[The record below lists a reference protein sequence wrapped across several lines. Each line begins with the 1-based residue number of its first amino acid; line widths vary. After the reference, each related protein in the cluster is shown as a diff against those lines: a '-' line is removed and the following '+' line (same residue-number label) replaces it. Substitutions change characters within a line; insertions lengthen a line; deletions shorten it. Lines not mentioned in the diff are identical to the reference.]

1 MEDKI
6 ILFFFILFD
15 ILFPRVEEKVK
26 VFFERLNNKVEKLKG
41 KKIGNFIALKFVFFA
56 EKIFGQDFFSFRFIR
71 NSSLVSIFII
81 TVIVFFF
88 RKFGEIDYPTFYFYL
103 RELYL
108 STKHFLYEVIFL
120 NILLDII
127 SLGVTIYLLDKASK
141 AKKNIEF
148 FLLIIEDFLIAI
160 LFIIINGIVSIRLYN
175 TVDWIS
181 ALKIFILFFVFPLV
195 IFFIFYCIIEF
206 FISFKIVGRNIF
218 DVGPTL
224 MASEILFVE
233 IEIMEEFG
241 ITEDEWE
248 KMSEKDKIKYIK
260 QSKKYT
266 YEEYLRIK
274 KDSKE
279 AQDYIREQIKEEEYI
294 DESEGKPI
302 RSFAYYIFFLAT
314 TIIILLLIQKIIF
327 PIDLNNKYIVMLIV
341 LSFTAS
347 LPSILN
353 LFFLTFIF
361 CIKIFSQSI
370 INFLSFLCRRISRT
384 RRGIISLIAGGVLI
398 LKDIII
404 KVVSIFL
411 SRE

>member
-6 ILFFFILFD
+6 IIFFFILFD
-15 ILFPRVEEKVK
+15 ILFPRAEKK
-26 VFFERLNNKVEKLKG
+26 AKAFFGRLNKKAEKLKG
-41 KKIGNFIALKFVFFA
+41 KKLGNFIALKFVFFA

-71 NSSLVSIFII
+71 NSSFVSIFII

-88 RKFGEIDYPTFYFYL
+88 REFGEINYPTFYFYL
-103 RELYL
+103 KELYL
-108 STKHFLYEVIFL
+108 NTKHFLCEIIFL
-120 NILLDII
+120 NIFFDII
-127 SLGVTIYLLDKASK
+127 SLGVTIYLLKKASK
-141 AKKNIEF
+141 AKKSIEF
-148 FLLIIEDFLIAI
+148 FLLIIKDFLIAI

-175 TVDWIS
+175 TIDWIS
-181 ALKIFILFFVFPLV
+181 ALKIFIVFFIFPLA
-195 IFFIFYCIIEF
+195 IFFIFYWIIES
-206 FISFKIVGRNIF
+206 FIAFKIVGREIF
-218 DVGPTL
+218 DVVPTL

-233 IEIMEEFG
+233 TEITEEFG

-248 KMSEKDKIKYIK
+248 KMFEKEKIKYIK
-260 QSKKYT
+260 QSKIYT
-266 YEEYLRIK
+266 YKEYLKIK
-274 KDSKE
+274 KDSKKV
-279 AQDYIREQIKEEEYI
+279 QDHIKEQIEAEEHI
-294 DESEGKPI
+294 DRSAGNPI
-302 RSFAYYIFFLAT
+302 RDSAYSNFLLIT
-314 TIIILLLIQKIIF
+314 TIITLLLVQKIIF
-327 PIDLNNKYIVMLIV
+327 PINLNNKYITMIIV

-361 CIKIFSQSI
+361 FIKIFSQST
-370 INFLSFLCRRISRT
+370 INFLSFLCSKISRT